1 MEAHRGNETITRYRP
16 PGVIP
21 LELWDLWV
29 NGRTLW
35 ETMNG
40 GNFPDVL
47 CGIIQKL
54 RRGEG
59 ETRSEGP
66 VPDVIKGFD
75 SLFVSG
81 RRSQEPP
88 LFAALRGLDLP
99 TIFTRT
105 PDHPGSVQGLHLLGD
120 FGGGWLC
127 DLGQSALKICAASQ
141 SMKFGRDL
149 QRLPIRVEGSMES
162 IPLQRQQLRDWLSE
176 SLRIFSTRAEVPE
189 AILFALPSRLDD
201 AAVPESSSYIG
212 MEEDGMLIHDVVK
225 AAGVNPRRVM
235 VMNDAE
241 LAALDALCE
250 PQLQGRAK
258 TLVIT
263 LGFGL
268 GAALILRNPSKGTC
282 HA

>member
-59 ETRSEGP
+59 ETRSKGP

-81 RRSQEPP
+81 RRSQETAAFCPARGRMHDDP
-88 LFAALRGLDLP
+88 ILYTVRDRMSWAIFASLAGFVALAWLP
-99 TIFTRT
+99 
-105 PDHPGSVQGLHLLGD
+105 
-120 FGGGWLC
+120 FG
-127 DLGQSALKICAASQ
+127 I
-141 SMKFGRDL
+141 
-149 QRLPIRVEGSMES
+149 
-162 IPLQRQQLRDWLSE
+162 
-176 SLRIFSTRAEVPE
+176 
-189 AILFALPSRLDD
+189 
-201 AAVPESSSYIG
+201 
-212 MEEDGMLIHDVVK
+212 
-225 AAGVNPRRVM
+225 
-235 VMNDAE
+235 
-241 LAALDALCE
+241 
-250 PQLQGRAK
+250 
-258 TLVIT
+258 
-263 LGFGL
+263 
-268 GAALILRNPSKGTC
+268 
-282 HA
+282 

>member
-1 MEAHRGNETITRYRP
+1 MRINDHI
-16 PGVIP
+16 
-21 LELWDLWV
+21 
-29 NGRTLW
+29 LW
-35 ETMNG
+35 EMMNG
-40 GNFPDVL
+40 DNFPKVL

-81 RRSQEPP
+81 GRSQEPP
-88 LFAALRGLDLP
+88 VLAALRELDLP
-99 TIFTRT
+99 VCFSRT
-105 PDHPGSVQGLHLLGD
+105 PDHPGSVPGLRLLGG
-120 FGGGWLC
+120 FGAGWLC
-127 DLGQSALKICAASQ
+127 DLGQSAFKICAASQ

-149 QRLPIRVEGSMES
+149 QRMPIRVEVSMES

-176 SLRIFSTRAEVPE
+176 SLRIFSIRAGVPE
-189 AILFALPSRLDD
+189 VILFALPSRLDD
-201 AAVPESSSYIG
+201 AAVPETSSYIG
-212 MEEDGMLIHDVVK
+212 MAGDDRLIPDAIK
-225 AAGVNPRRVM
+225 AAGLNPRRVL

-241 LAALDALCE
+241 LAALDGLCE
-250 PQLQGRAK
+250 PELQGRAK

-268 GAALILRNPSKGTC
+268 GAALILRHPSKDIG